1 MSESGRVAIDPAEG
15 CDGEVGKVSYWI
27 SLVAKHQSY
36 IIGNWPQLQ
45 GVPPQSDAENPMFKS
60 KKVIV
65 SLGVNHPEVSVLS
78 YPACKHA
85 LLALGS
91 SDGLFPVIAAPNQ
104 VIHALKDLICYCYCY

>member
-45 GVPPQSDAENPMFKS
+45 GVPPQSDDVQVKEGYSEPWRQPSRGKRA
-60 KKVIV
+60 
-65 SLGVNHPEVSVLS
+65 VLS
-78 YPACKHA
+78 SLQTRAACTWQ
-85 LLALGS
+85 
-91 SDGLFPVIAAPNQ
+91 F
-104 VIHALKDLICYCYCY
+104 